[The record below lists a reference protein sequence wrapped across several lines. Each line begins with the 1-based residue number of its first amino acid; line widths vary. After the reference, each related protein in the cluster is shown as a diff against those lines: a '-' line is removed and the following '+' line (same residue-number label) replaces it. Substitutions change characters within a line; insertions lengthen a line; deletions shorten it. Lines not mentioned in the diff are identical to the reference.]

1 MKKIVE
7 FVMDSEEYCIVA
19 NIIGSEKRN
28 VEMMANKLTK
38 EDAKKGELI
47 DFLYNV
53 ATQLDIA
60 NNILKDV

>member
-1 MKKIVE
+1 MKRIVE